1 MGWDSFLS
9 VFEEIDDPRVQG
21 RTKHL
26 LSEIFFMAVVAV
38 IGGVDTWSD
47 MPLFC
52 VSKIEWLK
60 KFLRLEN
67 GIPSHD
73 TFERVFSI
81 IDPKKFSECFLKWTD
96 SISNIKNG
104 EVIAID
110 GKTVRRSFTDSKKKN
125 PIHMV
130 SAWATD
136 AGVVL
141 GQVKVDEKSNEI
153 TAIPELLSDLEI
165 ENCIITIDAMGCQ
178 KNIAETILA
187 KKADYVFSL
196 KGNQGSLH
204 DEVSSFFSFCLERD
218 FNGIKYDTYT
228 SFDTDHGRI
237 ERRTYWITDEISRLA
252 SENGW
257 QGLKCF
263 GMAQSEVTINDS
275 VTVEVRYFIT
285 SLTPDAKIFGNAVRR
300 HWSIEN
306 SLHWT
311 LDFTFRE
318 DESRVRKGYSA
329 ENLVVLRRIAL
340 NTLKKDASKGS
351 LKSKRLK
358 AGWDNNFLEQMI
370 KNV

>member
-1 MGWDSFLS
+1 MEWDSFLS
-9 VFEEIDDPRVQG
+9 VFEEVDDPRIQG

-26 LSEIFFMAVVAV
+26 LSEIFFLAVTAV

-52 VSKIEWLK
+52 VSKIDWFK
-60 KFLRLEN
+60 KFLKLEN

-81 IDPKKFSECFLKWTD
+81 IDPKKFSECFIKWTD
-96 SISNIKNG
+96 SISEIQNG

-110 GKTVRRSFTDSKKKN
+110 GKTVRRSFTDSKKRN
-125 PIHMV
+125 PIHVV
-130 SAWATD
+130 SAWASD

-153 TAIPELLSDLEI
+153 TAIPELLSNLKI

-178 KNIAETILA
+178 KNIAKTILD

-204 DEVSSFFSFCLERD
+204 DEVTSFFNFCSERK
-218 FNGIKYDTYT
+218 FKGIKYDTYET
-228 SFDTDHGRI
+228 FDNDHGRL
-237 ERRTYWITDEISRLA
+237 ERRNYWITNEISSL
-252 SENGW
+252 SKENGW
-257 QGLKCF
+257 QGLKSF
-263 GMAQSEVTINDS
+263 GMARSEVTINDI

-285 SLTPDAKIFGNAVRR
+285 SLNHDAKIFGNAVRR

-306 SLHWT
+306 SLHWS

-318 DESRVRKGYSA
+318 DDSRARKGYSA
-329 ENLVVLRRIAL
+329 ENLVVLRHIAL
-340 NTLKKDASKGS
+340 NTLKKDTSKGS

-358 AGWDNNFLEQMI
+358 AGWDNNFLEKMI